1 MIKTK
6 GFLSFLPYF
15 FLPFI
20 IVARFLLQ
28 DLVFFNDYTPF
39 YEVIFIYS
47 WSFIYQFKWSILAIG
62 AIGLFRDFLF
72 LEVIG
77 LSMLMFVVLAAVI
90 NSQMEKIE
98 NRGFLLSWL
107 FFLVALLIIEAIRL
121 VILSGFLD
129 NIFMVILVLSLKEI
143 YFTALSYPLF
153 CFIFLKVFKR
163 SMVRA

>member
-6 GFLSFLPYF
+6 GFSSFLPYV
-15 FLPFI
+15 FLSFI
-20 IVARFLLQ
+20 VIARFLLQ

-47 WSFIYQFKWSILAIG
+47 WSFITQFKWNLIIIG

-72 LEVIG
+72 LDAIG
-77 LSMLMFVVLAAVI
+77 LSMLMFVVFAALI

-98 NRGFLLSWL
+98 NRGFLLSWV
-107 FFLVALLIIEAIRL
+107 FFLLSLVIIEIIRL
-121 VILSGFLD
+121 VILSGFLE
-129 NIFMVILVLSLKEI
+129 NTLSVILVLSLKEI

-153 CFIFLKVFKR
+153 CFVFFMVFKR